1 MADCGWSN
9 SIPTK
14 CRRIDYD
21 SIVLTVDHV
30 EKTFELL
37 NHHRLRRS
45 RLSRP
50 FDHREILSRVAQT
63 MVIAHIKASQQPGE
77 RVAIRRR
84 SGYNAVAC
92 I

>member
-14 CRRIDYD
+14 CRRIDCD

-37 NHHRLRRS
+37 NHHRLRRN

-50 FDHREILSRVAQT
+50 VDRREDLIACRANVGDSSHQNVAT
-63 MVIAHIKASQQPGE
+63 A
-77 RVAIRRR
+77 R
-84 SGYNAVAC
+84 
-92 I
+92 

>member
-37 NHHRLRRS
+37 NHHPL
-45 RLSRP
+45 
-50 FDHREILSRVAQT
+50 
-63 MVIAHIKASQQPGE
+63 
-77 RVAIRRR
+77 
-84 SGYNAVAC
+84 
-92 I
+92 

>member
-50 FDHREILSRVAQT
+50 FDHRENLIACRANDGDSSHQSVAT
-63 MVIAHIKASQQPGE
+63 A
-77 RVAIRRR
+77 R
-84 SGYNAVAC
+84 
-92 I
+92 